1 VLPVQN
7 TVRKADVDPVKHIE
21 LVIGTRPEMV
31 QALPLVRAG
40 VAAAGS
46 GTAAFSLVTVSQHTD
61 PIMST
66 EVLPAHLTQN
76 WPTVEVLALPFSLAT
91 ALSATQAH
99 FATSRPD
106 AVIVIGDTDTSLAAA
121 LAATELRIPVAHVES
136 GLRSHDWAMKE
147 ERNRVLIDHLST
159 VMFPPTTAATDRLR
173 AEGVHGRIVQSGDVH
188 VDAFRILEEEG
199 LLETSGSS
207 VASTEPFLLSTIHRR
222 ENILEAAPLRRM
234 VELLTSLEMNVHLA
248 LHPHTRMRLEQYG
261 LFNRLVT
268 EGNVT
273 IGEPLAFLDFVRAL
287 KQCSGVITDSG
298 GVQKQAW
305 MLEKPCI
312 TLRSSTEWIE
322 TLDGGWNQLI
332 DPSTVTRLT
341 APTVTERTDA
351 RPTPFGDGFAAERII
366 AATLETCS

>member
-1 VLPVQN
+1 
-7 TVRKADVDPVKHIE
+7 VKHIE

-40 VAAAGS
+40 MAAAATGKA
-46 GTAAFSLVTVSQHTD
+46 TFSLVTVSQHTD

-76 WPTVEVLALPFSLAT
+76 WPTVEVSALPFSLAT
-91 ALSATQAH
+91 ALSGTQTH
-99 FATSRPD
+99 FALSRPD

-159 VMFPPTTAATDRLR
+159 VMFPPTTAAAQRLHT
-173 AEGVHGRIVQSGDVH
+173 EGVHGRIVQSGDVH

-199 LLETSGSS
+199 LLESGANSE
-207 VASTEPFLLSTIHRR
+207 TTPEPFLLSTIHRR
-222 ENILEAAPLRRM
+222 ENILEAGPLRRM
-234 VELLTSLEMNVHLA
+234 VELLTSIEMGVHLA

-261 LFNRLVT
+261 LFEQLT
-268 EGNVT
+268 TLGNVT
-273 IGEPLAFLDFVRAL
+273 IGNPLAFLDFVRAL

-305 MLEKPCI
+305 MLKKPCI
-312 TLRSSTEWIE
+312 TLRSSTEWVE
-322 TLDGGWNQLI
+322 TLEGGWNQLI
-332 DPSTVTRLT
+332 DPATVTRLDV
-341 APTVTERTDA
+341 PTVPEPTAD

-366 AATLETCS
+366 AATLEVC